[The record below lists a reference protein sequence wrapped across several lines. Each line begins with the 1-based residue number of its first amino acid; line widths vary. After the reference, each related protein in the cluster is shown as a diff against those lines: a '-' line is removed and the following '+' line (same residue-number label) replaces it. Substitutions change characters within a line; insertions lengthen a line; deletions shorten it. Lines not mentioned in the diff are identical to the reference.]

1 MKRLTKSSIVQIM
14 LCAALIGAFAGFI
27 SQLPASPQP
36 NASLKA
42 KSDTQTFQAVVIN
55 VSDGDSITVRSGDQN
70 IKIRLAEI
78 DAPERGQPWGTKS
91 RQELAGLVAGKTV
104 SITPQG
110 QDRYDR
116 IIAKV
121 EVNGLDINRAMVQR
135 GAAWAYDDYVS
146 DLSITQLQAQARSER
161 TGLWAMPAHERQPP
175 WEYRAERR
183 KAASAAVGR

>member
-1 MKRLTKSSIVQIM
+1 M
-14 LCAALIGAFAGFI
+14 LCAALIGAFVGFI

-36 NASLKA
+36 NASHKA
-42 KSDTQTFQAVVIN
+42 KSDTQTFQVVVIN

-78 DAPERGQPWGTKS
+78 DAPERGQAWGTNS

-146 DLSITQLQAQARSER
+146 DLSITQLQAQARS
-161 TGLWAMPAHERQPP
+161 
-175 WEYRAERR
+175 
-183 KAASAAVGR
+183 